1 MRNVHGRER
10 EPARVRMGRAC
21 QYAPAGARTRAAA
34 GARVGRAQARARTKG
49 VCKARACVGSRT
61 HACRRARMQAAC
73 RRVRTYARVQAHIHS
88 RLCRLRF
95 ESKPSIQISKYPF
108 ATGAIGPLS
117 DLGGRFLGGYT
128 MCLQVTA
135 RSRLHNSML
144 LARGGVNKPTVLL
157 IVLCLLCASTALAM
171 PESVREQL
179 ADIEHMSTALHAK
192 MAATDEHMATM
203 LLNGA
208 HLEWAAEFVECR
220 EQMLRRESYS
230 AEESARRVQDLRHEV
245 FAESEA
251 GIPTPD
257 PMCMPCCRLSTTL
270 PHPSSRTQACRT

>member
-135 RSRLHNSML
+135 PSRLHNLRL
-144 LARGGVNKPTVLL
+144 LARGGVNNP
-157 IVLCLLCASTALAM
+157 
-171 PESVREQL
+171 
-179 ADIEHMSTALHAK
+179 
-192 MAATDEHMATM
+192 TM
-203 LLNGA
+203 LLSALFQGEVGPSTKVWKEGVWPLVDDNA
-208 HLEWAAEFVECR
+208 SKVLLQACPS
-220 EQMLRRESYS
+220 LRRHTPVPVMYTLLPCPLHAAPRIPCPLHTPPLLPCPLHATPLPLAHYS
-230 AEESARRVQDLRHEV
+230 PPPPA
-245 FAESEA
+245 
-251 GIPTPD
+251 
-257 PMCMPCCRLSTTL
+257 PCYLPLTRLPLTVYLALHLLLTTGE
-270 PHPSSRTQACRT
+270 